1 MTWIQKRTSSRSSG
15 SRNGASPAPEGT
27 PPPALPPL
35 ILQMLADVPTKAYF
49 RPDEVADY
57 FNVSVDLIQQFLT
70 EGKLLSIQV
79 SPRIRRIPRAS
90 VCDYIRLYVQ
100 AS

>member
-1 MTWIQKRTSSRSSG
+1 MTWIQKRASSRSSAA
-15 SRNGASPAPEGT
+15 RHGASPAPDGER
-27 PPPALPPL
+27 PPALPPL
-35 ILQMLADVPTKAYF
+35 ILQALANVPPKEYF
-49 RPDEVADY
+49 RPDEVAEH
-57 FNVSVDLIQQFLT
+57 FNVSIDLIKQFLA

-100 AS
+100 VD